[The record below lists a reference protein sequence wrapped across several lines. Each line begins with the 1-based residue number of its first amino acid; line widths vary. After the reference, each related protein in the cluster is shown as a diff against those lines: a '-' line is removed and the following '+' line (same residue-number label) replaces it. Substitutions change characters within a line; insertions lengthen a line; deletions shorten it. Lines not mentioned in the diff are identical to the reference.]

1 MTSPDPGP
9 DRAEGADDEL
19 VSVVVPTKDNERTI
33 AACLASVRDQTH
45 GSVELLVI
53 DNHSGDSTPTIA
65 GRYADRVITAGPERS
80 AQRNTG
86 VEAARGAWV
95 LWLDSDM
102 VLPPGSIAAAL
113 GTARH
118 TGAVGVALPE
128 RTIGDGF
135 WTRCRAL
142 ERECYLTQP
151 WLHNPR
157 LVRRDFL
164 VGDGGFRL
172 DMSGPEDA
180 DLRLRMRAAGARIE
194 LADVLVDH
202 DEGRLTVPDVL
213 RKRYYYGR
221 SIPAL
226 QERHDGAVGTQGRA
240 LLKSYVD
247 ARGLLARDPLHAA
260 GMVVLRGLEVA
271 GYTLGARR
279 GRRDRRERATEAA

>member
-1 MTSPDPGP
+1 MTAIT
-9 DRAEGADDEL
+9 DRPAHL
-19 VSVVVPTKDNERTI
+19 VSVVVPTRNNTRTL
-33 AACLASVRDQTH
+33 AACLASVREQTYDAI
-45 GSVELLVI
+45 ELIVV
-53 DNHSGDSTPTIA
+53 DNHSTDDTPAIA
-65 GRYADRVITAGPERS
+65 TRLADRLITAGPERS

-86 VEAARGAWV
+86 VEAAEGEWV

-102 VLPPGSIAAAL
+102 ILPPTSIE
-113 GTARH
+113 TAVR
-118 TGAVGVALPE
+118 TAERSGATGVALPE

-142 ERECYLTQP
+142 ERECYLNQP

-164 VGDGGFRL
+164 TGEGGFRL

-180 DLRLRMRAAGARIE
+180 DLRLRMHAVGARIE
-194 LADVLVDH
+194 LADIVVDH
-202 DEGRLTVPDVL
+202 DEGRLTLPDVL

-226 QERHDGAVGTQGRA
+226 QDKHEGAVGSQGRA
-240 LLKSYVD
+240 LLRSYVD
-247 ARGLLARDPLHAA
+247 GRGLLARDPLHAA
-260 GMVVLRGLEVA
+260 GMVLLRGMEVV

-279 GRRDRRERATEAA
+279 GRRDRATAAQDAA